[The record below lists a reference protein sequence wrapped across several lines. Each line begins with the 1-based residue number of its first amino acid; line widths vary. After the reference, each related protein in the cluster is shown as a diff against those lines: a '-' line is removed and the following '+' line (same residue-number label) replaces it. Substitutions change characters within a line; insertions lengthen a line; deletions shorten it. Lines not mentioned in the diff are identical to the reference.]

1 MLNRT
6 SKNPRFTPLAPIE
19 EQVAFQLIYSGCEP
33 EPGRFTNDLPVNAEV
48 WLAYLRKR
56 FTEPVGLLLTP
67 HSAAGTPLLRQRIED
82 CLVHHHQMPPRIATN
97 ESHVLVEVHFREL
110 IRLLP
115 LTQWWDSYVYAPFAA
130 TDHGVAGI
138 QAETFAS
145 ALEMGAFTEWLC
157 ERIAEHIRSPEE
169 LNDFRLI
176 GIRAADEI
184 GLKGMGYR
192 QRDALRRVSNLS
204 CMLAALTVL
213 NLQKAKHMGRQETQS
228 RLREAVQ
235 PVLATVAD
243 GLRASIKQSDGR
255 QRLADRAPLFSV
267 SVNRPVLHALFNSCK
282 TVKADAAMRVF
293 DTGGRGVRWAV
304 IDAGIDASHPA
315 FARMALLAPGDFVN
329 RRTPPAKSRIV
340 RALDFTRLAAIT
352 SNNVDP
358 ALLAVI
364 KADADDPGA
373 VLDAISEIASGLK
386 AGRMLDWAEIEPLL
400 QVSQEVGSE
409 HAAPVGT
416 HGTHVAGILGAN
428 WSRAEYQKLQEKWGD
443 VAPSVPEELGDG
455 DIRGICPEI
464 ELLDL
469 RVFRADGAAAG
480 EGADEFA
487 ILAALQYVRYLN
499 QSRDRQFVHGVNLSL
514 SLRHEVRSYACGSTP
529 VCLECERL
537 VGSGVVV
544 VAAAGNYGYDDAY
557 ALSNLG
563 GAFRGQSITD
573 PGNAPSVITVGST
586 HRLNPYQYGISYFS
600 SHGPTGDGRNKPD
613 LVAPG
618 EKIVSTVPD
627 VGLAPKD
634 GTSMAAPHVSGV
646 AALLLGRNNELMG
659 HPGRVKSI
667 LCSTASDL
675 GRDKVF
681 QGHGL
686 VDALRALQSV

>member
-1 MLNRT
+1 MSTRT
-6 SKNPRFTPLAPIE
+6 ERNQPPFIPLTSVE
-19 EQVAFQLIYSGCEP
+19 EKVAFQLIYSGCEP

-48 WLAYLRKR
+48 WLEYLRNR
-56 FTEPVGLLLTP
+56 FTKSVGLLLTP
-67 HSAAGTPLLRQRIED
+67 HSAAGTPLLRQRIEAS
-82 CLVHHHQMPPRIATN
+82 LVGHHRMHPRIATN
-97 ESHVLVEVHFREL
+97 ESHVLVNVHFQEL
-110 IRLLP
+110 MRLLP
-115 LTQWWDSYVYAPFAA
+115 LTQWWDRHIYAPFAR
-130 TDHGVAGI
+130 TDI
-138 QAETFAS
+138 ESFAS
-145 ALEMGAFTEWLC
+145 ALEAVDFVKWLC
-157 ERIAEHIRSPEE
+157 ECVAEQIKSPEALAE
-169 LNDFRLI
+169 FRLI
-176 GIRAADEI
+176 GVKAVAEI
-184 GLKGMGYR
+184 GIQGIGYR
-192 QRDALRRVSNLS
+192 QRDALRRIVNLS
-204 CMLAALTVL
+204 CMLAALTLL
-213 NLQKAKHMGRQETQS
+213 NLNEATHLGRRETLI
-228 RLREAVQ
+228 RLKGEIRK
-235 PVLATVAD
+235 VLTTVAD
-243 GLRASIKQSDGR
+243 GLRESQKHGNLGP
-255 QRLADRAPLFSV
+255 RLADRAPLFSV
-267 SVNRPVLHALFNSCK
+267 SVNRRVLHALSSSSK

-304 IDAGIDASHPA
+304 IDSGIDASHPA
-315 FARMALLAPGDFVN
+315 FSRMETLEPGDIVN
-329 RRTPPAKSRIV
+329 RCTPPAKSRIV

-352 SNNVDP
+352 SDSVDP

-364 KADADDPGA
+364 KASANDPA
-373 VLDAISEIASGLK
+373 TVSEKISEIASGLK
-386 AGRMLDWAEIEPLL
+386 AGKMLDWAELEPLL
-400 QVSQEVGSE
+400 AVSQVLGEQ
-409 HAAPVGT
+409 HFPMGT
-416 HGTHVAGILGAN
+416 HGTHVAGILAAN
-428 WSRAEYQKLQEKWGD
+428 WSLADYRKLRERWG
-443 VAPSVPEELGDG
+443 SVDPLDPEELADG
-455 DIRGICPEI
+455 DVRGICPEI

-469 RVFRADGAAAG
+469 RVFRTDAAAG

-499 QSRDRQFVHGVNLSL
+499 QSRDRQYVHGVNLSL

-537 VGSGVVV
+537 VGAGVIV

-557 ALSNLG
+557 ALDHLG

-600 SHGPTGDGRNKPD
+600 SHGPTGDGRSKPD

-618 EKIVSTVPD
+618 EKIVSTIPD

-659 HPGRVKSI
+659 HPGRVKEI

-675 GRDKVF
+675 GRDPVF